1 MYVKWEDLPDEIKK
15 DTEKSNNYLEENLN
29 GNIIKEKLYK
39 LKEQLNKEDIKME
52 KTLDVVSS
60 EDLKKKVSD
69 VQIIG
74 NPDTFQLI
82 CKASSK
88 EQGWM
93 KSTKAMDVDGL
104 GVVLQVSTQQG
115 SNVAEA
121 LTFIPNAKILVDANG
136 NKYIAHPNHLCGQE

>member
-1 MYVKWEDLPDEIKK
+1 
-15 DTEKSNNYLEENLN
+15 
-29 GNIIKEKLYK
+29 
-39 LKEQLNKEDIKME
+39 ME
-52 KTLDVVSS
+52 KTLDVVNS

-69 VQIIG
+69 VQIVG

-93 KSTKAMDVDGL
+93 KSTKAMEVDGI

-115 SNVAEA
+115 SSVAEA
-121 LTFIPNAKILVDANG
+121 LTFIHNAKIFIDDKG
-136 NKYIAHPNHLCGQE
+136 NKFIAHFNNNIKA

>member
-1 MYVKWEDLPDEIKK
+1 
-15 DTEKSNNYLEENLN
+15 
-29 GNIIKEKLYK
+29 
-39 LKEQLNKEDIKME
+39 ME

-69 VQIIG
+69 VQITG
-74 NPDTFQLI
+74 NPDIFQLI

-93 KSTKAMDVDGL
+93 KSTKAMEVDGI

-121 LTFIPNAKILVDANG
+121 ITFIPNAKILVDVNG